1 MAFIDIDY
9 IEALG
14 YRIPQSSIDNVE
26 TMLNNLIDSGEIIY
40 FQNTIGYTLTTEL
53 YALVEPYPDEVNIF
67 LYGNEVDGDEYYKG
81 ILPEIVSMIM
91 ANFYGQLS
99 INVNNSGFSEPIAD
113 GENIIDISFTVNS
126 LINLTHRLRCYT
138 HQWLCDNANDF
149 FADWDTSMFKQLD
162 KHSVW

>member
-9 IEALG
+9 IETLG
-14 YRIPQSSIDNVE
+14 YRIPQSSVGNVE

-40 FQNTIGYTLTTEL
+40 LQNTIGYTLTTEL
-53 YALVEPYPDEVNIF
+53 YALVEPYPDEVNVF

-99 INVNNSGFSEPIAD
+99 SYQVSPGKS
-113 GENIIDISFTVNS
+113 
-126 LINLTHRLRCYT
+126 R
-138 HQWLCDNANDF
+138 
-149 FADWDTSMFKQLD
+149 
-162 KHSVW
+162 